1 MMIMQYTFHAVG
13 SIIIFTYFVEV
24 WEIKVLCMN
33 YDDEGLE
40 EYPSEG
46 EREMEKKK
54 VWGKEIEKGNSERER
69 KTSIL

>member
-1 MMIMQYTFHAVG
+1 
-13 SIIIFTYFVEV
+13 
-24 WEIKVLCMN
+24 MN

-54 VWGKEIEKGNSERER
+54 VWGKEIEKERKGNSERER
-69 KTSIL
+69 LQYYNFSHFATTLSSLPCEI

>member
-1 MMIMQYTFHAVG
+1 
-13 SIIIFTYFVEV
+13 
-24 WEIKVLCMN
+24 MN

>member
-1 MMIMQYTFHAVG
+1 
-13 SIIIFTYFVEV
+13 
-24 WEIKVLCMN
+24 MN

-46 EREMEKKK
+46 EMEKKK
-54 VWGKEIEKGNSERER
+54 VWGKEIEKERKGNSERER